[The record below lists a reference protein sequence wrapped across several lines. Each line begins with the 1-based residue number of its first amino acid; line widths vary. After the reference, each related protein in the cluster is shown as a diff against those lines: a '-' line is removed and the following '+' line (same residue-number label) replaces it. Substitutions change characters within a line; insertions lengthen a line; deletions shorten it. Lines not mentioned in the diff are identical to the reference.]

1 MMNYQMF
8 QSNKFTGGLLLITGL
23 IFLLGM
29 SGVSILGF
37 SPWHLMGLIPIYWIV
52 ANVYRLYK
60 TEGRI
65 RPYIFIPLL
74 FVLFPIGFV
83 AASILGFD
91 LYKLWPLVL
100 VIVGFWFLFSGRK
113 TT

>member
-1 MMNYQMF
+1 MF

-37 SPWHLMGLIPIYWIV
+37 SPWDRLGLIPIYWIV
-52 ANVYRLYK
+52 ANVYRHYK

-65 RPYIFIPLL
+65 TPYIFIPLL

-100 VIVGFWFLFSGRK
+100 IVVGFWFLFSGRK